1 MSLFTANT
9 FSEPLRSISFQEIN
23 QLISD
28 PLGELRDRT
37 DSLLAVRSL
46 DETAFQRMKA
56 RLPFFI
62 GATFREGNRKADHF
76 EQIDWLILD
85 FDAIGTGNELQRIKD
100 HLREDPTVALAFIS
114 PSANGLK
121 VLFKLGYPITHSK
134 LYADGYERYARRW
147 AAEKNLEE
155 YLDVKTHDVT
165 RVCFL
170 SHDPRP
176 IFNGNALPMPMTSF
190 EAVQREIPFDIG
202 TSAEE
207 TRPESS
213 DTDLLREIRQK
224 LSPPH
229 RQARGPRALPFVPD
243 ELRET
248 GKRIVEAG
256 KGIDLTIELTDIQYG
271 LQVRASIGQHWA
283 QLNVFYGK
291 QGYSIVP
298 TPRKGST
305 GELAEI
311 LKELVG
317 QIVYQSP
324 DLSRFR
330 ALLLQRGLH
339 NN

>member
-1 MSLFTANT
+1 MSLFIANT
-9 FSEPLRSISFQEIN
+9 FSDPLQSISFPEIG

-28 PLGELRDRT
+28 PLSELRDRT
-37 DSLLAVRSL
+37 DSLLAVKSL

-62 GATFREGNRKADHF
+62 GATFREGIRKADHF
-76 EQIDWLILD
+76 EQIDWLVLD

-100 HLREDPTVALAFIS
+100 FIREDPTVALAFIS

-134 LYADGYERYARRW
+134 LYADGYERFARRW
-147 AAEKNLEE
+147 ATEKNLEE

-176 IFNGNALPMPMTSF
+176 LINKDALPMPMTTF

-202 TSAEE
+202 SSAEE
-207 TRPESS
+207 SRPESS
-213 DTDLLREIRQK
+213 DADLLLQIRQK

-229 RQARGPRALPFVPD
+229 RQARGPKPLPFVPD

-248 GKRIVEAG
+248 GKRIVDAG
-256 KGIDLTIELTDIQYG
+256 KEIELSIELTDIQYG
-271 LQVRASIGQHWA
+271 LQVRASIGQYWA

-305 GELAEI
+305 GDLGEI
-311 LKELVG
+311 LKELVA
-317 QIVYQSP
+317 QVVYQSP

-330 ALLLQRGLH
+330 TLLLQRGLH